1 MVIDFKR
8 LNAVTISDTYPI
20 PDITSTLSSLGEAKL
35 FTILDGIRHTQNGI
49 FYPERDI

>member
-1 MVIDFKR
+1 V
-8 LNAVTISDTYPI
+8 
-20 PDITSTLSSLGEAKL
+20 GEAKL